1 MTFSDETELVDS
13 ESAVDAGSVKVDP
26 TKAKEIQKFTHTRPL
41 TTCRV
46 DPSGKY
52 AFVGAE
58 DYGIYRF
65 DLETGDKVA
74 YLGHDSWVRRF
85 DFSADG
91 KTLLSSGWDG
101 RIGFWDVEP
110 VDITE
115 VEISTAIEKTE
126 KEEAKPAVMQLQ
138 VAAVKMGEAH
148 QGVSRWGHGA
158 PDGKTIVTCGKDKV
172 GQGRSAK

>member
-1 MTFSDETELVDS
+1 MSCNDDSKPVDVKVASDTGIPE
-13 ESAVDAGSVKVDP
+13 VDP
-26 TKAKEIQKFTHTRPL
+26 TKAKEIQKFTHGRPL

-52 AFVGAE
+52 VFVGAE

-110 VDITE
+110 AEIIE
-115 VEISTAIEKTE
+115 VEIAAAVEKTE
-126 KEEAKPAVMQLQ
+126 KEEAQPAVMQLQ
-138 VAAVKMGEAH
+138 VAATNVH
-148 QGVSRWGHGA
+148 Q
-158 PDGKTIVTCGKDKV
+158 
-172 GQGRSAK
+172 

>member
-1 MTFSDETELVDS
+1 MILNDQTKLVDS
-13 ESAVDAGSVKVDP
+13 DVAADVASDTGIAQVDP
-26 TKAKEIQKFTHTRPL
+26 TKAKEIQKFTHERPL

-91 KTLLSSGWDG
+91 KTLLSSG
-101 RIGFWDVEP
+101 
-110 VDITE
+110 
-115 VEISTAIEKTE
+115 
-126 KEEAKPAVMQLQ
+126 
-138 VAAVKMGEAH
+138 
-148 QGVSRWGHGA
+148 
-158 PDGKTIVTCGKDKV
+158 
-172 GQGRSAK
+172 